1 MIKTEELKKEE
12 LTAKELKENKL
23 TLLRPMIKFLIPL
36 LLSNIMQSIGQVF
49 GMIVVGHWLGVNA
62 LAAISAFFPLLF
74 LLISF
79 AIGIGSGS
87 SILIGQAYGAKL
99 EERLKE
105 IVGTTLSFTFILGLI
120 LAIIGSIFSK
130 GILIGIGT
138 PDNILNVSVHYAR
151 ILFCSLPILF
161 LYIVYTTLMR
171 GTGDSKTPFY
181 FLVLST
187 ILNIVLMPI
196 LVFGWIGMPK
206 LGIYGAAYAS
216 LISTIL
222 TFVTLLIYLY
232 KTKHPLQLNASRKYL
247 RMDGGLLKLLLKLGI
262 PTSINMIFLSLS
274 EIAVITFVNKYGSD
288 ATAAYGVGNQLVSY
302 VQMPA
307 LCISITVSIFAA
319 QAIGANQFE
328 RLNQV
333 IRVGMLLNY
342 VLGGITVLLT
352 YLMAKPILHLFLT
365 SQNTITISHTLLMI
379 TLWSYLIIG
388 HSYIL
393 ISTMRASGTVLW
405 PTILSVLSIWCVE
418 VPIAYLLSHY
428 TNLGIKGIWIGY
440 PAAFIVGLGLQYLYY
455 RLVWKKKRLTR
466 LVI

>member
-1 MIKTEELKKEE
+1 
-12 LTAKELKENKL
+12 
-23 TLLRPMIKFLIPL
+23 MIKFLIPL
-36 LLSNIMQSIGQVF
+36 LLSNLLQSIGQVF

-99 EERLKE
+99 EERLKA

-130 GILIGIGT
+130 DILIGIGT
-138 PDNILNVSVHYAR
+138 PENILNVSVHYAR
-151 ILFCSLPILF
+151 ILFWSMPIMF

-187 ILNIVLMPI
+187 ILNVVLMPI
-196 LVFGWIGMPK
+196 LVFGWFGLPK
-206 LGIYGAAYAS
+206 LDLYGAAYAS

-247 RMDGGLLKLLLKLGI
+247 RMDIGILKLLLKLGI

-274 EIAVITFVNKYGSD
+274 EIAVISFVNKYGSD
-288 ATAAYGVGNQLVSY
+288 ATAAYGVANQLVSY

-319 QAIGANQFE
+319 QSIGANQFE

-333 IRVGMLLNY
+333 IRVGILLNY
-342 VLGGITVLLT
+342 VLGGITVILT
-352 YLMAKPILHLFLT
+352 YLLAKPILHLFLT
-365 SQNTITISHTLLMI
+365 SQTTIQISHSLLMI

-393 ISTMRASGTVLW
+393 TSTMRSSGTVLW
-405 PTILSVLSIWCVE
+405 PTILSILSIWGIE
-418 VPIAYLLSHY
+418 VPVAYLLSHY

-455 RLVWKKKRLTR
+455 RLVWKKKRLSR

>member
-1 MIKTEELKKEE
+1 MISTEELKKEE
-12 LTAKELKENKL
+12 LTSKEPRGNKL
-23 TLLRPMIKFLIPL
+23 TLLRPMIIFLIPL
-36 LLSNIMQSIGQVF
+36 LLSNILQSIGQVF

-62 LAAISAFFPLLF
+62 LAAIAAFFPLLF

-87 SILIGQAYGAKL
+87 SILIGQAYGAKM
-99 EERLKE
+99 EERLKA

-130 GILIGIGT
+130 DILIGIGI
-138 PDNILNVSVHYAR
+138 PENILNVSVHYAQ
-151 ILFCSLPILF
+151 ILFWSMPIMF
-161 LYIVYTTLMR
+161 LYIVYTTLIR

-181 FLVLST
+181 FLLLST
-187 ILNIVLMPI
+187 ILNVI
-196 LVFGWIGMPK
+196 LLPVFVFGWFGIPNFD
-206 LGIYGAAYAS
+206 IYGAAYAT

-222 TFVTLLIYLY
+222 TFVILLIYLY

-247 RMDGGLLKLLLKLGI
+247 RMDVGLLKLLLKLGI

-288 ATAAYGVGNQLVSY
+288 ATAAYGVANQLVSY

-307 LCISITVSIFAA
+307 LCISITVSIFVA
-319 QAIGANQFE
+319 QSIGANQFE

-333 IRVGMLLNY
+333 IRVGILLNY
-342 VLGGITVLLT
+342 VLGGITVLFT
-352 YLMAKPILHLFLT
+352 YLLAKPILHLFLT
-365 SQNTITISHTLLMI
+365 SQNTIQISHSLLMI

-393 ISTMRASGTVLW
+393 ISTMRASGNVLW
-405 PTILSVLSIWCVE
+405 PTILSVISIWGIE
-418 VPIAYLLSHY
+418 VPVAYLLSHY

-440 PAAFIVGLGLQYLYY
+440 PVAFIVGLFLQYLYY
-455 RLVWKKKRLTR
+455 SLIWKKKKLTR
-466 LVI
+466 LVT